1 MTTFTC
7 DDKATLVAYI
17 YGELDAAARARI
29 DAHLVACAQCAD
41 EVSALGDVRAELG
54 LWVPPDAELG
64 FSIVKT
70 SEAATVLRPARWWTT
85 VPRWAQAAAA
95 VLVLAAGAAIANLQV
110 RSGPEGFS
118 VTTGWM
124 TPVLS
129 EPVDGAAVGRR
140 VEGPGAEVNGEGW
153 KIALSALEQEL
164 RSEIRAARTQPG
176 PTAVRASASA
186 ADEAT
191 IRRVQQLL
199 AESEQRLERELA
211 LRFTQF
217 SRDLDMQRR
226 SDLVRIRSGFGEF
239 GEQMLRQQQMINN
252 VMRVSTTPQQ

>member
-1 MTTFTC
+1 MTTFMC

-17 YGELDAAARARI
+17 YGELDAAARARV
-29 DAHLVACAQCAD
+29 DAHLATCVACAD

-54 LWVPPDAELG
+54 LWIPPDAELG
-64 FSIVKT
+64 FTIVKK
-70 SEAATVLRPARWWTT
+70 SEQATVLRPAQWWTT

-95 VLVLAAGAAIANLQV
+95 VLVLAAGAAIANIQA

-124 TPVLS
+124 APAVSPSAPGTGD
-129 EPVDGAAVGRR
+129 DGA
-140 VEGPGAEVNGEGW
+140 W
-153 KIALSALEQEL
+153 KLALTSLEEEL

-176 PTAVRASASA
+176 PTPVRASAA
-186 ADEAT
+186 TADEAT
-191 IRRVQQLL
+191 VRRVQQLL
-199 AESEQRLERELA
+199 AESEQRQERELA

>member
-17 YGELDAAARARI
+17 YDELDAAERARV
-29 DAHLVACAQCAD
+29 DAHLATCPPCAD

-54 LWVPPDAELG
+54 LWIPPDAELG
-64 FSIVKT
+64 FSIVKK
-70 SEAATVLRPARWWTT
+70 SEQATVLRPAQWWTT
-85 VPRWAQAAAA
+85 VPRWQAAAA
-95 VLVLAAGAAIANLQV
+95 VLILAAGAAIANIQV
-110 RSGPEGFS
+110 RSGPDGFS

-124 TPVLS
+124 TPVAPVLS
-129 EPVDGAAVGRR
+129 EPLDGEAVDRR
-140 VEGPGAEVNGEGW
+140 VER
-153 KIALSALEQEL
+153 ALTSLEQEL
-164 RSEIRAARTQPG
+164 RSEIRAARTQPE
-176 PTAVRASASA
+176 PAAVRASASTV
-186 ADEAT
+186 DEAT

-199 AESEQRLERELA
+199 ADSEQRLEQELA

>member
-17 YGELDAAARARI
+17 YGELDAAARGRV
-29 DAHLVACAQCAD
+29 DAHLAACARCAA
-41 EVSALGDVRAELG
+41 EVSALGDVRAELS
-54 LWVPPDAELG
+54 LWIPPDAELG
-64 FSIVKT
+64 FAIVKKT
-70 SEAATVLRPARWWTT
+70 EPAAVLRPAQWWTT

-95 VLVLAAGAAIANLQV
+95 VLVLAAGAAVANIQV

-124 TPVLS
+124 APALS
-129 EPVDGAAVGRR
+129 ERSAGVAGGTR
-140 VEGPGAEVNGEGW
+140 VEGADDSAW
-153 KIALSALEQEL
+153 KLALTSLEQEL
-164 RSEIRAARTQPG
+164 RNEIRAARTEPG
-176 PTAVRASASA
+176 PTPVRAAASTV
-186 ADEAT
+186 DEAT

-199 AESEQRLERELA
+199 AESEQRQERELA

-252 VMRVSTTPQQ
+252 VMRVSATPQQ

>member
-17 YGELDAAARARI
+17 YGELDAAARARM

-64 FSIVKT
+64 FSIVKR

-95 VLVLAAGAAIANLQV
+95 VLVLAAGAAIANIQV

-124 TPVLS
+124 TPAGPQAPS
-129 EPVDGAAVGRR
+129 ERSGGVAAR
-140 VEGPGAEVNGEGW
+140 PGAEGNGEGW
-153 KIALSALEQEL
+153 KIALSSLEQEL

-176 PTAVRASASA
+176 PAAVRASASA

-191 IRRVQQLL
+191 IRRVEQLL
-199 AESEQRLERELA
+199 AQSEQRLERELA
-211 LRFTQF
+211 VRFTQF